1 MSMNNTVKKKQMNK
15 IIIYTN
21 NTCPYCIQ
29 VKEELTKNNIEFEN
43 IITSDNT
50 EEWQS
55 IVNFTGMPSV
65 PTICLNGEYLV
76 PGRDFGNAELL
87 IRLIQDYAPSLYT
100 LEEIALEKL
109 KTLNYSMSMAFN
121 RTNQLLVQIED
132 KLKIEDNEH

>member
-1 MSMNNTVKKKQMNK
+1 MNNTVKKKQMNK

-109 KTLNYSMSMAFN
+109 KTLNYNMSMAFN

>member
-109 KTLNYSMSMAFN
+109 KTLNYNMSMAFN

>member
-1 MSMNNTVKKKQMNK
+1 MSMNNTVKKKEMNK

-109 KTLNYSMSMAFN
+109 KTLNYNMSMAFN

>member
-1 MSMNNTVKKKQMNK
+1 MSMNNTVKKKEMKK
-15 IIIYTN
+15 IIIYTT

-43 IITSDNT
+43 IITSDNA

-55 IVNFTGMPSV
+55 IVNFTGMPNV

-109 KTLNYSMSMAFN
+109 KTLNYNMSMAFN
-121 RTNQLLVQIED
+121 RTNQLLIQIED